1 MRWIRS
7 FPPQSEE
14 LTEYD
19 EKMVRLYIERITV
32 YDDKFMVSFKA
43 GIDIDIQ
50 RYILG
55 SDTQVAL
62 RSCFLYRMYIFA
74 LVLLFVAMMKLNS

>member
-1 MRWIRS
+1 MRWRRS

-32 YDDKFMVSFKA
+32 YDYKFMVSYKA
-43 GIDIDIQ
+43 GIDKDIQ
-50 RYILG
+50 R
-55 SDTQVAL
+55 
-62 RSCFLYRMYIFA
+62 
-74 LVLLFVAMMKLNS
+74 

>member
-1 MRWIRS
+1 MRWRRS

-50 RYILG
+50 R
-55 SDTQVAL
+55 
-62 RSCFLYRMYIFA
+62 
-74 LVLLFVAMMKLNS
+74 